1 MKMALTKMKQFKL
14 ILLIFMLHSVHVFAT
29 QPKGKTNSQVAKKAV
44 SSQKIVNKKRKL
56 ANESENIR
64 KKIIE
69 SYFNCFT
76 KVSTIQTCVNNLVSS
91 DLKDSEKE
99 RFYTWLQFNPYKFAG
114 IRECSRKDLQEIR
127 FFGLSTS
134 DYLCASI
141 ELDKQIKEIVFFF
154 KPEPNSSLKI
164 FSFYY

>member
-1 MKMALTKMKQFKL
+1 MALTKMKQFKIFL
-14 ILLIFMLHSVHVFAT
+14 ILLFLLLNSVHVFAT
-29 QPKGKTNSQVAKKAV
+29 QPKGKTNSQVAKKIV
-44 SSQKIVNKKRKL
+44 SSQKAVNKKRKL
-56 ANESENIR
+56 ANESENMR

-69 SYFNCFT
+69 SYFNCFS
-76 KVSTIQTCVNNLVSS
+76 KVSTIQTCVNSLISS

-99 RFYTWLQFNPYKFAG
+99 RFYTWLQFNPYKFTG
-114 IRECSRKDLQEIR
+114 IRECSHKDLQEIR